1 MHARSYTYFGIMV
14 EGSRYDGGDL
24 RLFVVLRQK
33 LRRRTKKLLKISQ
46 VTGMKMKQVTGMKMK
61 PNSFLKL
68 SRRSEKLLKV

>member
-1 MHARSYTYFGIMV
+1 M
-14 EGSRYDGGDL
+14 
-24 RLFVVLRQK
+24 FVVLRQK